1 MRANLDSSQG
11 LIHSQ
16 RVLLALTEA
25 GLDRQEAYGI
35 VQRHAMRAWRE
46 GVPLERLLAADQEVR
61 SRIDRASLAALFDL
75 DHHVRR
81 VDQIFARVFRD
92 DAAH

>member
-25 GLDRQEAYGI
+25 GLDRQKAYEI
-35 VQRHAMRAWRE
+35 VQRHALRAWRE
-46 GVPLERLLAADQEVR
+46 RTPLLDLLGADPEVAAQL
-61 SRIDRASLAALFDL
+61 DRDALAALFDL
-75 DHHVRR
+75 DHHIKH
-81 VDQIFARVFRD
+81 VDLIFARVFD
-92 DAAH
+92 GDAAS